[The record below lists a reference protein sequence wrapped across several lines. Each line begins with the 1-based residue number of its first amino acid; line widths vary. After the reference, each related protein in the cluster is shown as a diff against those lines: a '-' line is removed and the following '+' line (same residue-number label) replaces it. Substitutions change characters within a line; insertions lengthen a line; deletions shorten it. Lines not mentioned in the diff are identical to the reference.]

1 MKSAIE
7 TFMGIVIITLMA
19 VIATCYITASID
31 TRHAQNFHAGAIAE
45 IEASN
50 HAESV
55 ISDCAAKAKENG
67 FTIEDASENEVS
79 GLETKETAMG
89 VTEVTLKYHYTIPF
103 LNIFLEHQIVGYA
116 R

>member
-7 TFMGIVIITLMA
+7 TFMGIILIVLVVIIS
-19 VIATCYITASID
+19 TCYITASID
-31 TRHAQNFHAGAIAE
+31 TRHAQNFHASVISE

-55 ISDCAAKAKENG
+55 VTECVNKAKENG
-67 FTIEDASENEVS
+67 FTELKVND
-79 GLETKETAMG
+79 TATG
-89 VTEVTLKYHYTIPF
+89 ISEVTLSYHYTIPF
-103 LNIFLEHQIVGYA
+103 LDIFLEHKIVGYA

>member
-7 TFMGIVIITLMA
+7 TFMGIIIITLMA

-31 TRHAQNFHAGAIAE
+31 TRHAQNYHAGAIAE

-55 ISDCAAKAKENG
+55 ISDCVAKAKENG
-67 FTIEDASENEVS
+67 FTYKDGAGNEVS
-79 GLETKETAMG
+79 GLETNKTAMG

-103 LNIFLEHQIVGYA
+103 LNIFLEHKLVGYA